1 MFNAN
6 ITEYRHLPAQAE
18 PDSHKCGP
26 ERAAPSCSTDPRVRE
41 VVHAICSPFPH
52 HLGRGPASGRPC
64 RRRHTTTFNVTL
76 VVTKACTITAAAAT
90 NVDFGTAA
98 STTATPTVG
107 QGTVTAQCSA
117 LTPYT
122 ISLNAGANAG
132 TANDVTT
139 RRMKN
144 TNAAVT
150 ANNFV
155 GYQLYQDAA
164 HTLVWGATSGTN
176 TQAGI
181 GTGLAVPYQVYG
193 QITNLS
199 TNNAA
204 AGNYLDTVTAT
215 ITY

>member
-1 MFNAN
+1 MRSAV
-6 ITEYRHLPAQAE
+6 RSPLGWAL
-18 PDSHKCGP
+18 
-26 ERAAPSCSTDPRVRE
+26 AALLVT
-41 VVHAICSPFPH
+41 
-52 HLGRGPASGRPC
+52 GPAMAAD
-64 RRRHTTTFNVTL
+64 TTTFNVTL

-98 STTATPTVG
+98 STTAIPTLG
-107 QGTVTAQCSA
+107 QGTVTAQCSL

-144 TNAAVT
+144 TNAAIT
-150 ANNFV
+150 TGNYV

-164 HTLVWGATSGTN
+164 HANVWGSTSGTN

-181 GTGLAVPYQVYG
+181 GTGLAVPYIVYG